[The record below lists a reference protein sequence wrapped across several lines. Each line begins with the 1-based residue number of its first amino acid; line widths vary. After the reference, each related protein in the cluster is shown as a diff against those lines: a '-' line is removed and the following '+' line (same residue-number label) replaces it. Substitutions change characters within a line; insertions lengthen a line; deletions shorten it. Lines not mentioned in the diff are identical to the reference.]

1 MIIVLNAHLL
11 NIVLPRLSYQTTIMK
26 HQAAETQKRT
36 LVKTIS
42 WRVVATLT
50 TALLVFAFTG
60 NFTIALEVGAFEVV
74 AKLLLYYLHER
85 GWSHIP
91 WGRNVSPEN

>member
-1 MIIVLNAHLL
+1 
-11 NIVLPRLSYQTTIMK
+11 MK
-26 HQAAETQKRT
+26 HKAAESQQRT

-50 TALLVFAFTG
+50 TAILVFIFTG

-85 GWSHIP
+85 GWSHIS
-91 WGRNVSPEN
+91 WGRRSSPEV